1 MAVEYNQHT
10 WGYGEELTPDK
21 LNNIEGGVKATA
33 EAVNEVNNNL
43 KTHWLGAFENSS
55 FKDDVVPILKTYG
68 AGIFFFYLIN
78 ANVNNTLMT
87 GFCILMYD
95 ISLTSPKI
103 LLADFANS
111 QFSMINVTDY

>member
-1 MAVEYNQHT
+1 
-10 WGYGEELTPDK
+10 
-21 LNNIEGGVKATA
+21 
-33 EAVNEVNNNL
+33 
-43 KTHWLGAFENSS
+43 
-55 FKDDVVPILKTYG
+55 
-68 AGIFFFYLIN
+68 
-78 ANVNNTLMT
+78 MT